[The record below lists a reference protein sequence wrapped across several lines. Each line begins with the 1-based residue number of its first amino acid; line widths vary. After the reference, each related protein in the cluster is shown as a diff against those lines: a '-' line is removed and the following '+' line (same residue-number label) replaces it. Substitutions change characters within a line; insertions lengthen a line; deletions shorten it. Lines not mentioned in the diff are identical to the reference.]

1 MILLIFN
8 AILALVMII
17 GLFNAKISGERG
29 TNTVTRFVRDSASYG
44 KFGRIVMYAC
54 IASIATVL
62 IGLIFHCWWACIP
75 TLCVV
80 PVGIAFKIMSNRSTQ
95 RVEDSRTVT
104 KVTTKAVSSAAAP
117 VAVGA
122 GLIAGAPVA
131 GTLIAGAGIHYLG
144 HAAGKAA
151 DEMTDV
157 NVHTCTEGCVRDSI
171 HAVSDWVNTI
181 AVEMDEVRA
190 AAIRMGIS
198 VEGKTDE
205 EVTDKI
211 VQFAPKAVLDQL
223 PEDMPNDKKA
233 MCIVRGAV

>member
-8 AILALVMII
+8 AILALVMVI

-80 PVGIAFKIMSNRSTQ
+80 PVGIAFKIMSNRSVQ

-104 KVTTKAVSSAAAP
+104 KVATKAVSSAAAP
-117 VAVGA
+117 IAAAGAVVAGAPALGVVGVGA
-122 GLIAGAPVA
+122 GV
-131 GTLIAGAGIHYLG
+131 HYLG
-144 HAAGKAA
+144 HAASKAA

-157 NVHTCTEGCVRDSI
+157 TVHTCTEGCVRDSI
-171 HAVSDWVNTI
+171 GAVSDWITDI

-190 AAIRMGIS
+190 AAMRMGIP

-211 VQFAPKAVLDQL
+211 VQFAPKAVLDKL

-233 MCIVRGAV
+233 MCIVKGAV